1 MREIILTVRFKRS
14 LKKFVRR
21 NALLQK
27 QVEQTLKLMQ
37 EDTFAPSLMVH
48 RLKGEYEGLRACSC
62 GYDCRIIFYLE
73 QDEENQTDRIVLINI
88 GTHDEVY

>member
-1 MREIILTVRFKRS
+1 MRELVLTLRFKRS

-21 NALLQK
+21 NGVLQQQVDRALAK
-27 QVEQTLKLMQ
+27 MA
-37 EDTFAPSLMVH
+37 EDVFSPSLMTH
-48 RLKGEYEGLRACSC
+48 RLKGEHEGLRACSC

-73 QDEENQTDRIVLINI
+73 RNEETSEDRIVLLNI

>member
-21 NALLQK
+21 DPLLRK
-27 QVEQTLKLMQ
+27 QVDRTLKLMQ
-37 EDTFAPSLMVH
+37 EDMFAPSLMVH

-73 QDEENQTDRIVLINI
+73 RDEKIQIDRIVLINI

>member
-21 NALLQK
+21 NAMLQK
-27 QVEQTLKLMQ
+27 QVEQTLELMQ

-73 QDEENQTDRIVLINI
+73 RDEENQTDRIVLINI
-88 GTHDEVY
+88 RTHDEVY

>member
-21 NALLQK
+21 DPLLRK
-27 QVEQTLKLMQ
+27 QVDRTLKLMQ
-37 EDTFAPSLMVH
+37 EDISAPSLMVH

-73 QDEENQTDRIVLINI
+73 RDEKTQTDRIVLINI
-88 GTHDEVY
+88 GNHDEVY

>member
-21 NALLQK
+21 DPLLRK
-27 QVEQTLKLMQ
+27 QVDRTLKLMQ
-37 EDTFAPSLMVH
+37 EDMFAPSLMVH

-73 QDEENQTDRIVLINI
+73 RDEKTQTDRIVLINI